1 MTHGNRIATDV
12 LVEFLERLLVAGG
25 FTPIEGA
32 AIAKSLTLSER
43 LGYGSHGISQALR
56 YVADR
61 RDGKLVSGVQFKA
74 LRDTANSLTADAQA
88 GVGQIVMR
96 ALLQAAYSKL
106 SNQSSVTIAV
116 RNCGPIGRLGEW
128 VEEPAKMGY
137 AALLLANDNGSDLF
151 VAPPRGKRA
160 VTSTNPVAFGIPLP
174 ENQIFSADMS
184 TSTISFGTVSR
195 ARRLGTMLPPS
206 CIQDCNGH
214 PTMDPE
220 ALFTN
225 PPGAILPM
233 GGAQGYK
240 GFALSMFVDLLV
252 AGLSGGQ
259 APPAQGSFKG
269 ENCIVLMIWNPKY
282 YAGLEHM
289 AAQAAKY
296 IEFVRQ
302 SPPTDAA
309 EPICIP
315 GDRTNAARQDATPG
329 KIDVPQQ
336 VVDDF
341 AKLADELGI
350 TIPEFEFFL

>member
-1 MTHGNRIATDV
+1 MTHGKRIATDV
-12 LVEFLERLLVAGG
+12 LVEFLERLLVADG
-25 FTPIEGA
+25 FSPIEGA

-43 LGYGSHGISQALR
+43 LGYSSHGISQALR

-61 RDGKLVSGVQFKA
+61 REGKLVSGVEFKA
-74 LRDTANSLTADAQA
+74 QRDTPNSLIADAQA
-88 GVGQIVMR
+88 GVGQVVML
-96 ALLQAAYSKL
+96 ALLQTAYSKL
-106 SNQSSVTIAV
+106 SSQPSVTMAV
-116 RNCGPIGRLGEW
+116 RNCGPVGRLGEW

-160 VTSTNPVAFGIPLP
+160 VTSTNPIAFGIPLP
-174 ENQIFSADMS
+174 QNQLFSSDMS

-195 ARRLGTMLPPS
+195 ARRLGMMLPPS
-206 CIQDCNGH
+206 CIQDFNGR

-259 APPAQGSFKG
+259 APPAQGSSKG
-269 ENCIVLMIWNPKY
+269 ENSIVLMIWNPKY

-289 AAQAAKY
+289 TAQAAKY

-302 SPPTDAA
+302 CPPIDAA
-309 EPICIP
+309 EPIRIP
-315 GDRTNAARQDATPG
+315 GDRTNAARRDDARG
-329 KIDVPQQ
+329 KIALPQQ
-336 VVDDF
+336 VVDDI

-350 TIPEFEFFL
+350 SIPEPLL